1 MTGITRALARFAA
14 QSKYDTLP
22 PAIRHEGVRAFV
34 NWVGCAAGASK
45 EDAIERSLAV
55 LTEFNGGATSTVIG
69 RREKLDALNA
79 AFINSM
85 SSAALAF
92 NDTHF
97 TTVAH
102 PTSPVGAALVA
113 LAERQPMTGKELVH
127 ALVIGNEI
135 QCRIGN
141 IICTPPAESAIG
153 LSMAGLVGCIGTAI
167 SAGIVM
173 GFNEDQLA
181 TAIGL
186 AANQS
191 AGLRE
196 THASNGSQY
205 IQGHTA
211 RCGMMAALLTARGFT
226 CNDTVIEGPKG
237 FGVSFA
243 TNPQFDAALTRLGQM
258 WEISTLAYK
267 PYPSGFVIHP
277 IIDACLEIAHNNT
290 YDAGDIERI
299 ELTLNPLAVQLTS
312 RPAPTTLNQALVS
325 LQHWTAVSLIFK
337 AAGVAQVA
345 APILSDPLVAA
356 VRGKITMKTDAAV
369 AREAATARVVFKNGK
384 VLTSSVKDCRGS
396 AGRPLTDDDISVK
409 TLNQLRVAFPAAAAE
424 RIVAECWKIEQ
435 YPLVAPL
442 AGTFGLSA

>member
-14 QSKYDTLP
+14 NSNYDALP

-34 NWVGCAAGASK
+34 NWVGCAAGGSQ
-45 EDAIERSLAV
+45 EDGVQRALEV
-55 LTEFNGGATSTVIG
+55 LTEFNGAASTIVVG

-85 SSAALAF
+85 STGALAY

-102 PTSPVGAALVA
+102 PTSPVGAALLA
-113 LAERQPMTGKELVH
+113 LAERQPVTGKELVH
-127 ALVIGNEI
+127 AVVLGDEI

-141 IICTPPAESAIG
+141 ILCTPPAENAIG
-153 LSMAGLVGCIGTAI
+153 LSMAGLVGCIGAAV
-167 SAGIVM
+167 SAGVVM
-173 GFNEDQLA
+173 GFDEDMLA

-196 THASNGSQY
+196 THASHGSNFT
-205 IQGHTA
+205 QGHTA
-211 RCGMMAALLTARGFT
+211 RCGLLAALLAARGFT
-226 CNDTVIEGPKG
+226 CNDSVIEGPKG
-237 FGVSFA
+237 FGVSFG
-243 TNPQFDAALTRLGQM
+243 TRPQFDAALAKLGQA

-277 IIDACLEIAHNNT
+277 VTDACLDIAQNNQ
-290 YDAGDIERI
+290 YDATQIERI
-299 ELTLNPLAVQLTS
+299 ELTLNALAVQLTS
-312 RPAPTTLNQALVS
+312 RPAPATRNQAMVS
-325 LQHWTAVSLIFK
+325 LQHWTAVSLIYK
-337 AAGVAQVA
+337 AAGIAQLA
-345 APILSDPLVAA
+345 EPILRDPLVAA
-356 VRGKITMKTDAAV
+356 LRGKITMKTDAAV
-369 AREAATARVVFKNGK
+369 GREAATARIVFKDGK
-384 VLTSSVKDCRGS
+384 TLQATVKDCRGS

-409 TLNQLRVAFPAAAAE
+409 TLDQLRVAFSASAAE
-424 RIVAECWKIEQ
+424 KIVAECWKIEQ

-442 AGTFGLSA
+442 CKMLGAAG